1 MENKRSKDGYFTVEA
16 VFVFTSLL
24 LIIFAIIYSLFL
36 LHQNVVLANAAT
48 VGAQESAYIISSSE
62 KESISEVDIENIV
75 KRELKRGLFSPD
87 DTTITVSQYGTFQKM
102 IRVDLKYKINFPMRS
117 IAEMIGGNDLMT
129 FNVSSV
135 ARVNN
140 RVDNIR
146 TIDFIKEIGQRAI
159 NDVNS
164 FAWGLF
170 EGLLA
175 E

>member
-1 MENKRSKDGYFTVEA
+1 M
-16 VFVFTSLL
+16 
-24 LIIFAIIYSLFL
+24 

-62 KESISEVDIENIV
+62 KESMSEADIKNIV
-75 KRELKRGLFSPD
+75 KRELKRGFFSPD

-117 IAEMIGGNDLMT
+117 VAEMIAGNDLMT

-146 TIDFIKEIGQRAI
+146 TIDLIKEVGQRVI
-159 NDVNS
+159 NNVS
-164 FAWGLF
+164 GFAWGLF